1 MSVGVRGDKVA
12 RLLAPLRDRFTMV
25 ALAVAGVALAL
36 ILVFGRSNP
45 SEARTTL
52 PEAAATAAPAQP
64 PSQLAG
70 AMPNLS
76 EAALSG
82 RPVNVGVFG
91 DSFGDGIWWALDQ
104 QLRGESDI
112 RLHRLARPSTGFT
125 SYGHLNL
132 LEDIR
137 GKLDRQPVDIAIIT
151 FGANDTQGIAVDGR
165 PVRFMSD
172 EWRQVVGGRVDAVV
186 SLLRER
192 GVQVYWIGLPRMRA
206 ATYEEKA
213 RALSGFFAERMRHH
227 AVPFIDTVAST
238 SDARGR
244 YVDHL
249 PNPRT
254 GQPMMARSGDGIHM
268 TMNGYT
274 ILTQGLARHLK
285 NRVATL
291 RAEARRVQAVQ
302 ASSSTPGAATNG

>member
-1 MSVGVRGDKVA
+1 
-12 RLLAPLRDRFTMV
+12 MV
-25 ALAVAGVALAL
+25 ALAIAGALLAL
-36 ILVFGRSNP
+36 LLVFGRSNP

-52 PEAAATAAPAQP
+52 PTTAAVAPAP
-64 PSQLAG
+64 VPTQLTG

-82 RPVNVGVFG
+82 RPVNVGIFG

-104 QLRGESDI
+104 QLRGERDM
-112 RLHRLARPSTGFT
+112 RLFRLARPSTGFT

-137 GKLDRQPVDIAIIT
+137 GKLDRQPLDIAVIT
-151 FGANDTQGIAVDGR
+151 FGANDTQSISVEGR
-165 PVRFMSD
+165 PVRYMSD
-172 EWRQVVGGRVDAVV
+172 EWRQVIGARVDAVV
-186 SLLRER
+186 TLLRER

-206 ATYEEKA
+206 APYEEKA
-213 RALSGFFAERMRHH
+213 RALSAFFAERMRAHN
-227 AVPFIDTVAST
+227 VPFIDTVAST
-238 SDARGR
+238 SDPRGH

-254 GQPMMARSGDGIHM
+254 GQLMMARSGDGIHM

-291 RAEARRVQAVQ
+291 RAEARRANAVQ
-302 ASSSTPGAATNG
+302 ASSSAPVAATNG